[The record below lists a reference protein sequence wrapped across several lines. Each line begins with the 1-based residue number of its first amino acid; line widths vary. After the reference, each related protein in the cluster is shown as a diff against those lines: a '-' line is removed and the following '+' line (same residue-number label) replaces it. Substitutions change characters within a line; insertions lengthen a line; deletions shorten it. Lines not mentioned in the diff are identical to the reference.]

1 MREIEIK
8 LKVGDPGELEGKLA
22 ERGCALSAPIYQH
35 DTVYVQ
41 ADKADKAYRTKE
53 GDIILRIRRLENGAE
68 FTFKKQC
75 SNEMDNIEYETEI
88 GNPEAAHQILL
99 AFGYVPQVEVKKIR
113 RKGKIESY
121 EVCLDKVEK
130 LGDFME
136 LEKMT
141 EDNTDSNETREELFR
156 VLENLGLSR
165 SDEETRGYDTQIL
178 QMNNT

>member
-8 LKVGDPGELEGKLA
+8 LKVGNPGELEGKLA
-22 ERGCALSAPIYQH
+22 KRGCALSAPIYQH

-53 GDIILRIRRLENGAE
+53 GDIILRIRRLENGTE

-88 GNPEAAHQILL
+88 GNPEAVHQILL

-113 RKGKIESY
+113 RKGKIENY

-136 LEKMT
+136 LEKIT
-141 EDNTDSNETREELFR
+141 KDDADPDETREELFR
-156 VLENLGLSR
+156 VLESLGLSR
-165 SDEETRGYDTQIL
+165 NDEETRGYDTQVYQLEI
-178 QMNNT
+178 